1 MRTNGK
7 YIFTVVVEV
16 VADHPGEVWGELWP
30 NDPNI
35 DAEITKCRDNDGDK
49 AKETWDYRH
58 HGNDSSD
65 ALSYYLHCMEA
76 IKKAKRSEK
85 MDSEERHRG
94 EETRKFLEKHKDAD
108 YLVVDTKTKEPVEA
122 QYFNKTSLAYQ
133 RAEVASFFAGLELK
147 TGKQH
152 QENRC

>member
-35 DAEITKCRDNDGDK
+35 DAEITNCRDNDRREDEK
-49 AKETWDYRH
+49 YRH
-58 HGNDSSD
+58 HENDLMD
-65 ALSYYLHCMEA
+65 AFGYAMHY
-76 IKKAKRSEK
+76 IGFKQRKA

-94 EETRKFLEKHKDAD
+94 EETRKFLEKHIDAD
-108 YLVVDTKTKEPVEA
+108 YIVVDTKTKEPVQA
-122 QYFNKTSLAYQ
+122 QYFNKTSLSYQ
-133 RAEVASFFAGLELK
+133 RDEMRGFFERLK
-147 TGKQH
+147 ETK
-152 QENRC
+152 ENSE